1 MNSERILYALMLVLA
16 LSLPL
21 SALLRR
27 RVAAGSALRL
37 GLIWLVI
44 IAGLLLAVK
53 LLGIDR
59 ERSLPPPP
67 RNTTSF
73 T

>member
-1 MNSERILYALMLVLA
+1 MSGERTVYALMLLLA

-27 RVAAGSALRL
+27 RVAGRDALRL
-37 GLIWLVI
+37 GLLWAAI
-44 IAGLLLAVK
+44 ILALMLAVR
-53 LLGIDR
+53 LLGLDG
-59 ERSLPPPP
+59 P
-67 RNTTSF
+67 RAPIISKAPISF